1 LGNPAGIKTIIMQK
15 DFKTAAPD
23 SSENKSSVVWM
34 VAGVALGLL
43 VGLGM
48 YHFANQHAPLFATA
62 NAAIAQNPSQL
73 SREERIAIA
82 NTQTPNALVKKP
94 ENIPTPVTQAVKEP
108 EKKRAIFS
116 YHAMLPVIDVP
127 VQPKR
132 TDTASTKSA
141 AQQNQAAAKR
151 RGDFL
156 LQVASFKS
164 RPQAQ
169 RTAKKLSGRGVS
181 SSVQKHSSKKGT
193 WFRVLAGPVGK
204 QHLAAWKQEVTSL
217 GYKPLIRKVQ

>member
-1 LGNPAGIKTIIMQK
+1 MQK

-73 SREERIAIA
+73 SREERIAVA
-82 NTQTPNALVKKP
+82 NSQTPNALVKKP

-132 TDTASTKSA
+132 ANVTADAKATAAPQSQPSA
-141 AQQNQAAAKR
+141 LR

-169 RTAKKLSGRGVS
+169 RTAKKLSGRGVA
-181 SSVQKHSSKKGT
+181 SSVQRYASKKGT